1 MRLLLP
7 CLLSAVLAAGL
18 APTARSEEP
27 MLSIEQVDAMPYG
40 ASVYGYSTLSPGK
53 PTLLRGRLLG
63 VLHNATG
70 AGHNLI
76 AVELL
81 NVGVIAAGQSGSPMY
96 VDVKGKRHKIGT
108 LSYAEQWANRKHP
121 ICYLTPIH
129 EVLNIAKNEPMSIP
143 SGRGSLSNVTLLT
156 TLRASLAENNP
167 LRVMLDSDISSGV
180 AVRGVSHPVAAGD
193 VLGVQLAWGDFDLTS
208 YGTVSHVEGKRV
220 FMFGHPFLQLG
231 PAEYRLVPMKVLTVQ
246 EGYRSSRIL
255 AAPIMNAEPV
265 GVIVQDRETGIYGE
279 LGRRA
284 ENAIPVHIDLT
295 TSAGERKQFTFYS
308 IADTTLAPLIIGS
321 GISTAIQAWSR
332 EIGDMTLFLN
342 GKIEVEGVG
351 EVEFSDSFTSI
362 RGSGPFDANPMSLIS
377 KKVDSVLSNR
387 FSKARIKRV
396 SVETKVFDEYRKLTI
411 ESASVDR
418 PSFKPGET
426 LTLRV
431 ALNQPLKDTKMISL
445 SFLLPSDLQYGVGKI
460 VVGDAETIDAVEKS
474 SGSVVNL
481 ISLVESLNAKRRPDA
496 VYIYVVLP
504 PSKMGPAGPVESV
517 PLNIGDIAG
526 EVRKTSKRLQSN
538 VEEYQVVVGDFQVSG
553 RKEIEFKVGASAGE
567 KPPNHP

>member
-27 MLSIEQVDAMPYG
+27 MLSIEQVEALPHGTAAYG
-40 ASVYGYSTLSPGK
+40 FSTLDPSG
-53 PTLLRGRLLG
+53 PTRLKGRLLG
-63 VLHNATG
+63 VMRNTIG
-70 AGHNLI
+70 PGHSWI
-76 AVELL
+76 AVQLV
-81 NVGVIAAGQSGSPMY
+81 NKAVIASGQSGSPMY
-96 VDVKGKRHKIGT
+96 VDMKGKRHKIGT
-108 LSYAEQWANRKHP
+108 LSYADYWARNP
-121 ICYLTPIH
+121 ICYLTPIR
-129 EVLNIAKNEPMSIP
+129 EVLNVHADP
-143 SGRGSLSNVTLLT
+143 SAIIKMPVVTRPGVSMLS
-156 TLRASLAENNP
+156 TLRATLPEGDP
-167 LRVMLDSDISSGV
+167 FLMMLNEGASSGV
-180 AVRGVSHPVAAGD
+180 TVKGTPHPVTAGD

-208 YGTVSHVEGKRV
+208 YGTVSHVEGKNV
-220 FMFGHPFLQLG
+220 FMFGHPFMQLG
-231 PAEYRLVPMKVLTVQ
+231 PAEYRLVSMKVLTVQ
-246 EGYRSSRIL
+246 ESFRNSYIV
-255 AAPIMNAEPV
+255 AAPIADAEPL
-265 GVIVQDRETGIYGE
+265 GVILQDRETAIYGE
-279 LGRRA
+279 LGRKA

-295 TSAGERKQFTFYS
+295 TSSGVRKQFTFYS
-308 IADTTLAPLIIGS
+308 IADPTLAPRIIGS
-321 GISTAIQAWSR
+321 GVSTAVQAWSR

-351 EVEFSDSFTSI
+351 DVEFSDSFTSV
-362 RGSGPFDANPMSLIS
+362 RGNGPFDSNPMTVLAR
-377 KKVDSVLSNR
+377 KVDSVLSNR
-387 FSKARIKRV
+387 FSKARIKQV
-396 SVETKVFDEYRKLTI
+396 SVETKVFDEYRRLSI
-411 ESASVDR
+411 ESASIDR

-504 PSKMGPAGPVESV
+504 PSKMGPASSVESV

-526 EVRKTSKRLQSN
+526 EVRKTSSRLQSN

-553 RKEIEFKVGASAGE
+553 RKEIEFKVGVSAGE